1 MIPRISSKGKGR
13 GSLTCNNPWPVRF
26 PPNRSTG
33 QGFQL
38 FSFIGFV
45 CEEIIDQCEN
55 CGGLYFFEFVSC
67 SAFLLAL
74 LLIIVYCTPLRQ
86 KVNPNSLKSIDF
98 WISSITGLLFL
109 IASIVFAATM
119 DDISLA
125 KVSVVSLLIGFL
137 CVRFSIWTD
146 YSAFNYFEIVT
157 ISFMILIFIFYVI
170 NIFRIYRMLTCISWP
185 LAELLHYAIGIFLL
199 FIASIVAAVK
209 SYTISG
215 LVVGSVF
222 GFIATFLCVMDMW
235 LSYKISFTAQSTG
248 ATL

>member
-1 MIPRISSKGKGR
+1 MARNMTVIRTTASSSNIP
-13 GSLTCNNPWPVRF
+13 
-26 PPNRSTG
+26 PPPS
-33 QGFQL
+33 
-38 FSFIGFV
+38 
-45 CEEIIDQCEN
+45 
-55 CGGLYFFEFVSC
+55 
-67 SAFLLAL
+67 
-74 LLIIVYCTPLRQ
+74 P
-86 KVNPNSLKSIDF
+86 
-98 WISSITGLLFL
+98 GLLDTGYARSYSGML
-109 IASIVFAATM
+109 KGAEM
-119 DDISLA
+119 
-125 KVSVVSLLIGFL
+125 VSLLIGFL